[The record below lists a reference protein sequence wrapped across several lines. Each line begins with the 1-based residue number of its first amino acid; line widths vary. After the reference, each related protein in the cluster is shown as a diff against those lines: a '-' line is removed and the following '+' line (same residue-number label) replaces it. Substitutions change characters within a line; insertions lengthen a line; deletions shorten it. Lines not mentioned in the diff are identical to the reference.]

1 MKKRCISEG
10 GKLISD
16 LLEISHVLNK
26 QRFLVTAG
34 IENTFES
41 VYYLCLIAIL
51 ERNRFYDWFYWMN
64 KNINK

>member
-34 IENTFES
+34 IENTFEP
-41 VYYLCLIAIL
+41 V
-51 ERNRFYDWFYWMN
+51 
-64 KNINK
+64 

>member
-16 LLEISHVLNK
+16 LLEISDVLNK

-41 VYYLCLIAIL
+41 V
-51 ERNRFYDWFYWMN
+51 
-64 KNINK
+64 